1 VHNLPH
7 LVAALTQSGTLPG
20 VTARR
25 VPIGTVIVDA
35 VTEAEVVSQ
44 VRDTWQDGGWILTAN
59 VDILRAI
66 ARDRALVQL
75 ASTATLT
82 VADGMPV
89 VWAGRIA
96 GSDIPERVTGSSLVH
111 TLSAAAARDG
121 QSVFLLGGAPGVAR
135 RAADA
140 LQARWPGL
148 RIAGVSAPPVGFDS
162 CEEQIR
168 EVIDEVVRARPN
180 LVLIGM
186 GFPKQEHMIRRL
198 RAVMPSAWY
207 VGCGAGIPMA
217 AGDSK
222 RAPRAMQDLGLEWL
236 HRLAMEPRRLARR
249 YLRDD
254 LPYALALLARA
265 ALRRV
270 RASLR

>member
-1 VHNLPH
+1 M
-7 LVAALTQSGTLPG
+7 
-20 VTARR
+20 TAHR
-25 VPIGTVIVDA
+25 VPIGTVVVDA
-35 VTEAEVVSQ
+35 LTEAQVVHQ
-44 VRDTWQDGGWILTAN
+44 VRGTWQDGGWILTAN

-66 ARDRALVQL
+66 QRDRALKQL

-96 GSDIPERVTGSSLVH
+96 GSAVPERVTGSSLVN

-121 QSVFLLGGAPGVAR
+121 QSVFLLGGAPGVAG
-135 RAADA
+135 RAAAA
-140 LQARWPGL
+140 LQQRWPSL
-148 RIAGVSAPPVGFDS
+148 AIAGVSAPPVGFDS
-162 CEEQIR
+162 TDEGIQA
-168 EVIDEVVRARPN
+168 VIDEVVLARPN

-186 GFPKQEHMIRRL
+186 GFPKQELMIRRL
-198 RAVMPSAWY
+198 REVLPSAWY

-217 AGDSK
+217 SGDSR
-222 RAPRAMQDLGLEWL
+222 RAPVAMQNLGLEWL

-254 LPYALALLARA
+254 LPYAIGLLAKA
-265 ALRRV
+265 AARRV
-270 RASLR
+270 LVGPRP